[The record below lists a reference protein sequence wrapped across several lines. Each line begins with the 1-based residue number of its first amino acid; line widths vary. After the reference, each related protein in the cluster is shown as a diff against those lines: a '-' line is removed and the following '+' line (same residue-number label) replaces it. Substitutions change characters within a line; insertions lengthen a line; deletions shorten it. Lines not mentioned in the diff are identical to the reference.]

1 MIVDEA
7 SAKAW
12 IKALPQCDEIAFNKL
27 EHLSEI
33 LKAENKRQNLIAA
46 ATVPHMWQRHL
57 ADSAQLL
64 VHVPRGTSGLW
75 MDLGSGAGFPGLVV
89 GILCP
94 ELKLQLVESRSRRVE
109 WLKTACSALA
119 LPNVT
124 VVGCRLEKVATMPA
138 RVISARAFAPLPTL
152 LELSARFS
160 TASTT
165 WVLPKGRSAAQEVQE
180 LRGWTH
186 TFHVEQSLTDAEAG
200 IIVGHLTGWKGAKQ

>member
-12 IKALPQCDEIAFNKL
+12 IKALPQSDEAAFEKL
-27 EHLSEI
+27 EHLCEI
-33 LKAENKRQNLIAA
+33 LEAENKRQNLIAA
-46 ATVPHMWQRHL
+46 ATVPHIWQRHI

-64 VHVPRGTSGLW
+64 GHVPRGTSGLW
-75 MDLGSGAGFPGLVV
+75 MDLGSGAGFPGMVI

-94 ELKLQLVESRSRRVE
+94 ELELQLVESRNRRVE
-109 WLKTACSALA
+109 WLEAACSALA
-119 LPNVT
+119 IPNVT
-124 VVGCRLEKVATMPA
+124 IVGCRLEKVATTPA
-138 RVISARAFAPLPTL
+138 SVISARAFAPLPTL

-200 IIVGHLTGWKGAKQ
+200 IVVGHLTGWKGAKQ